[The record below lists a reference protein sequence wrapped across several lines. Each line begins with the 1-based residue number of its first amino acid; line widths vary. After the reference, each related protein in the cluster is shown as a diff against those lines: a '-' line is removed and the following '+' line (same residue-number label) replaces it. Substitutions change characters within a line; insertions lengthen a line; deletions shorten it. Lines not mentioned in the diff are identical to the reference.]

1 MIRQFASHPHGA
13 LHTGAVDG
21 VHFQFQQAVIEQQN
35 IPGLTIGGQGG
46 IADTDLFG
54 IAGVIRQGR
63 VQGKGLP
70 GAEHDGAVTEAAN
83 ADFGSLQIGQNGH
96 VLAALLGAAANL
108 VGGIPVGLCRA
119 VGKIQPEDVHARTD
133 QCVEHGFRC
142 RGGADGG
149 NNLGAAKRVLRG
161 ARGHACLSIN
171 HFALAYHGD
180 ANER

>member
-1 MIRQFASHPHGA
+1 M
-13 LHTGAVDG
+13 
-21 VHFQFQQAVIEQQN
+21 
-35 IPGLTIGGQGG
+35 
-46 IADTDLFG
+46 FG

-70 GAEHDGAVTEAAN
+70 GAEHYGAVTEAAN
-83 ADFGSLQIGQNGH
+83 ADFGSLQIRQNGH

-108 VGGIPVGLCRA
+108 VGGIPVGIGGA

-142 RGGADGG
+142 RGWADGG
-149 NNLGAAKRVLRG
+149 NNLGTTKWVLRG